1 MSRTAAA
8 VTALALAAVPVAL
21 AAPAAAAQAA
31 AKPSTKSITLRTDAM
46 PTRIS
51 ATTAAGR
58 LTCVKV
64 SAGSGRD
71 RRVWLSLDG
80 EPASYARV
88 PARSSTDCLLS
99 GVSAS
104 KGTSLGI
111 VVEEDILGP
120 FHPRARGSL
129 TL

>member
-1 MSRTAAA
+1 MA
-8 VTALALAAVPVAL
+8 ALALAVVVPVAT
-21 AAPAAAAQAA
+21 AAPAAAQHRT
-31 AKPSTKSITLRTDAM
+31 AKGQKESTKSVTLRTDAM

-71 RRVWLSLDG
+71 RRVWITVDG
-80 EPASYARV
+80 QPTSYVRV
-88 PARSSTDCLLS
+88 PARASSDCLLQ
-99 GVSAS
+99 GVPAPR
-104 KGTSLGI
+104 GTSVGI